1 MRKFALNTER
11 RARVYE
17 IARYGMVGVSLVAIE
32 YTIYL
37 SLLEVRPNWVL
48 SAFIL
53 SRVVASVVG
62 FVAHSY
68 FTFKTGE
75 LSAKSGLLYGLSVAG
90 NMAIAALL
98 LMATLPL
105 LGPLFAKMVSDAI
118 VIVVA
123 YVFSRNVT
131 FTSSK

>member
-1 MRKFALNTER
+1 MRKFALNMEW

-17 IARYGMVGVSLVAIE
+17 LARYGVVGVSLIAIE

-37 SLLEVRPNWVL
+37 SLLEVWPAWIL
-48 SAFIL
+48 PAYIL
-53 SRVVASVVG
+53 SRVVASIVG

-68 FTFKTGE
+68 FTFKNGE
-75 LSAKSGLLYGLSVAG
+75 LSVKSGLLYGLSVAG
-90 NMAIAALL
+90 NMALAALL
-98 LMATLPL
+98 LMAALPL
-105 LGPLFAKMVSDAI
+105 LGALFAKMVSDAI

-131 FTSSK
+131 FTS

>member
-1 MRKFALNTER
+1 MRRFALSAER

-17 IARYGMVGVSLVAIE
+17 LARYAVVGVSLVVIE

-37 SLLEVRPNWVL
+37 SLLGVWPNSVL
-48 SAFIL
+48 TAFII

-68 FTFKTGE
+68 FTFKTGQ
-75 LSAKSGLLYGLSVAG
+75 LTAKSGLLYGLSVAG
-90 NMAIAALL
+90 NMALAGFL

-105 LGPLFAKMVSDAI
+105 LGPLFAKMVSDSIA
-118 VIVVA
+118 IVVA

-131 FTSSK
+131 FTSSN